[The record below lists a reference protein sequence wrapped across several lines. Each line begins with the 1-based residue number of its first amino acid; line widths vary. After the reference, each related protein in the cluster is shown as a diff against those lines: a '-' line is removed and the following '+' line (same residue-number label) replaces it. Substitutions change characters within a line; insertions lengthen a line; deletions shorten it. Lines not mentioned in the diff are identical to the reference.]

1 MALYFQPTATFAAQ
15 NKIMAAHTS
24 NISVKIDLDENKVP
38 EKMTW
43 EAPDSGVNKA
53 DTKAAIVS
61 FWDEKTQE
69 TLRIDLWTK
78 EMPVDQMKKFVHQNI
93 MALADTLERAANEK
107 DTAHELRT
115 FAAELGEK
123 MNILKRN

>member
-1 MALYFQPTATFAAQ
+1 
-15 NKIMAAHTS
+15 MAAHTS

-43 EAPDSGVNKA
+43 EAPDSGVSKA

-61 FWDEKTQE
+61 FWDEKAQE

-107 DTAHELRT
+107 ERAQELREY
-115 FAAELGEK
+115 AMELGEK
-123 MNILKRN
+123 MNILKRS